1 MHLENKIAIITGA
14 ASGIGAEAARMFVE
28 RGCRVVLT
36 DIQTDKGV
44 ALAERLGGAARFV
57 RHDVRLQEEWKAV
70 VASAEDSFGPVNV
83 LCNNAGMIV
92 YSNSIQDS
100 SEEDYRKVIDV
111 NQVGVFL
118 GMQAVIPSMMRA
130 GGGSIVNTSSAFGL
144 VAGPGS
150 IAYVASKFAV
160 TGMTKAAALD
170 LGSMGIRVN
179 SIHPGLINTPISDG
193 APQEVLDAV
202 NASANATPLGRA
214 GQPQEMAELMA
225 FLASDASSY
234 CTGAAFSA
242 DGGWTAS

>member
-1 MHLENKIAIITGA
+1 MNLKNKIALITGA
-14 ASGIGAEAARMFVE
+14 ASGIGAEAARLFVE
-28 RGCRVVLT
+28 YGAQVVLT
-36 DIQTDKGV
+36 DIQEEKGV
-44 ALAERLGGAARFV
+44 ALATRLGCNARFL
-57 RHDVRLQEEWKAV
+57 RHDVRLRHDWEVAV
-70 VASAEDSFGPVNV
+70 TSAEETFGPINV

-92 YSNSIQDS
+92 YSNSIQNS
-100 SEEDYRKVIDV
+100 SEEEYQRVIDV

-118 GMQAVIPSMMRA
+118 GMSAVVPSMIRA

-170 LGSMGIRVN
+170 LGPLGIRVN
-179 SIHPGLINTPISDG
+179 SVHPGLINTPISEG
-193 APQEVLDAV
+193 APQELLDAV

-214 GQPQEMAELMA
+214 GQPNEIAEVMA

-234 CTGAAFSA
+234 CTGGAFSA